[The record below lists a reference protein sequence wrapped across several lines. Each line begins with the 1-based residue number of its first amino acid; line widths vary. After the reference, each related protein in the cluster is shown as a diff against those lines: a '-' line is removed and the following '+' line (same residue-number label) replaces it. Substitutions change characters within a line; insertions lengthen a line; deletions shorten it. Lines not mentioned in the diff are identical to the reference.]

1 MALSTLSVL
10 KIAVKGIL
18 FTSLLLLF
26 YFLHMRHA
34 IDQYSKGITTIGQ
47 EPLKKWME
55 HSKLAIDSRGDF
67 NF

>member
-1 MALSTLSVL
+1 MALSTTWVL
-10 KIAVKGIL
+10 KIAVKGII

-47 EPLKKWME
+47 GPLKKWTE
-55 HSKLAIDSRGDF
+55 HSKLTKS
-67 NF
+67 

>member
-1 MALSTLSVL
+1 MALSTILVL

-47 EPLKKWME
+47 GPLKK
-55 HSKLAIDSRGDF
+55 
-67 NF
+67 